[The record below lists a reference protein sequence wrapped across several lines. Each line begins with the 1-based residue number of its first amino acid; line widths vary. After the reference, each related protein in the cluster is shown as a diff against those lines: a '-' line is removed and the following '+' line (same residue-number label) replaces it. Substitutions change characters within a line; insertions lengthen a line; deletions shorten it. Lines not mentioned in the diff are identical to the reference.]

1 MQADSRTSGCGPYLN
16 LPERARGWATRPG
29 ATDELEVE
37 GGVLRWVASTPAS
50 IHGAS
55 FGASSPADYAERPYL
70 GSRRGDRVKKK
81 RYRLLSSA
89 DTV

>member
-1 MQADSRTSGCGPYLN
+1 MN
-16 LPERARGWATRPG
+16 LLGRAKDWAMRPG
-29 ATDELEVE
+29 AMDELEVE

-50 IHGAS
+50 TDEAS
-55 FGASSPADYAERPYL
+55 FGASSPAPDARRSYL

-89 DTV
+89 DPV

>member
-1 MQADSRTSGCGPYLN
+1 METYAE
-16 LPERARGWATRPG
+16 ERWMNMKLR
-29 ATDELEVE
+29 V
-37 GGVLRWVASTPAS
+37 VLCWVASTPAS

-55 FGASSPADYAERPYL
+55 FGASSPADYAEEPYL